1 MKLSEL
7 KVGTEYAV
15 VPSWTYNSRSAR
27 DVNSVRE
34 NDVVK
39 GTLLELT
46 KYEYE
51 PSNRKGDRTAFTKAE
66 QGNRSVGVL
75 VEAVDN
81 QGRTVYWTT
90 RLADIVAPY
99 ADLEPKWNALNA
111 EEKEKERKY
120 KEEQARIEALK
131 EKVFAEVNRSK
142 VSVERTSKELLGQQ
156 TSVEVTTTGY
166 NESLKGVVTISLAE
180 FEQLIELAY
189 TGKEALLA

>member
-7 KVGTEYAV
+7 KVGTEYAI

-27 DVNSVRE
+27 DVNNVRE

-39 GTLLELT
+39 GTLLSLD

-51 PSNRKGDRTAFTKAE
+51 PSNRKADKANFTKAQ

-81 QGRTVYWTT
+81 QGKTIYWTS

-99 ADLEPKWNALNA
+99 SELEPRWSQANKEQ
-111 EEKEKERKY
+111 EEKERAY
-120 KEEQARIEALK
+120 KEAQARNEALK
-131 EKVFAEVNRSK
+131 ERVFAEVNRSK
-142 VSVERTSKELLGQQ
+142 VSVERTAKELLGQQ
-156 TSVEVTTTGY
+156 TAVEVTTTGY
-166 NESLKGVVTISLAE
+166 NENLKGVVTISLAE

-189 TGKEALLA
+189 AGKEVFA

>member
-7 KVGTEYAV
+7 KVGTEYAI

-27 DVNSVRE
+27 SVDSVRE

-51 PSNRKGDRTAFTKAE
+51 PSSRKSDKANFVKA
-66 QGNRSVGVL
+66 QAGNRSVGVL

-81 QGRTVYWTT
+81 QGKTIYWTS

-99 ADLEPKWNALNA
+99 AELEPKWSQAN
-111 EEKEKERKY
+111 KEQEAKEREY
-120 KEEQARIEALK
+120 KEQQARIEALK
-131 EKVFAEVNRSK
+131 EKVYAEVNRSK
-142 VSVERTSKELLGQQ
+142 VSVERTSKELLGQN
-156 TSVEVTTTGY
+156 TSVEVGTTGY
-166 NESLKGVVTISLAE
+166 NENLKGVVTISLAE

-189 TGKEALLA
+189 AGKEVFA